1 MPAHSAQEIEESLIR
16 HMKALKNYEK
26 PQNL

>member
-1 MPAHSAQEIEESLIR
+1 MPAHAAQEIEELLIR